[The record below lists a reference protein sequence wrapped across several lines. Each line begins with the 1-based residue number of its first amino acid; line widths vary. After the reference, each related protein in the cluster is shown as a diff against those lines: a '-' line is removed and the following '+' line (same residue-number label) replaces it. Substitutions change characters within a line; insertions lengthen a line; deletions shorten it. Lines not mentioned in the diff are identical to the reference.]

1 MATLVLTAVGTVLGG
16 PIGGAIGAALGQ
28 AVDQN
33 ILFKPK
39 GREGPRLD
47 RLDVQTST
55 YGSQVP
61 QIFGR
66 MRVAGT
72 VIWATDLKETKK
84 KSGGGKGR
92 PSTTTFSYSAS
103 FAVALSSRRIVRV
116 GRIWADG
123 NLLRGAAGDFKTAV
137 GAFRLFNG
145 DPDQR
150 QDQLMASA
158 EGTAFTPAHR
168 GTAYAL
174 FEDMQLADYGNRIPS
189 LTFEVVADEDEV
201 GIAHVSESL
210 SGGLLSGTGDAA
222 VKGYAAFGPSIAD
235 AVEPLISSFD
245 LRLRPQGGRL
255 IMDGSIAG
263 GDAIA
268 AATLAR
274 RVNGDMVA
282 PVSSAK
288 QAAALTPQ
296 TLSIRYYEAERD
308 YQAGLQRAA
317 RPGAGRQHVQIDL
330 PAVVSASKAKG
341 LAARKAAALWRG
353 RSTLEL
359 ICGWSELHRRPG
371 TIVSLAGMAGL
382 WSIES
387 LQWEKMAVRLSLR
400 QAAARPSV
408 SLEASSGSAVREED
422 QLHGPT
428 TLLLADLPHLGDG
441 VAATPLVVAA
451 AAGASA
457 GWRRAS
463 LFVEEGDETVAI
475 GESGAP
481 AVMGTSLSAP
491 AMASAT
497 LFDDISVLD
506 VELLDP
512 AMVLAGA
519 SDDALLRGTN
529 FCLLGQELLQFGHAV
544 QTSLRHYRL
553 THLLRGRRGTEW
565 AIGGHGSGEHF
576 LLIDA
581 ETLTKVPDNHVRAG
595 SELKLL
601 AQGLGDAEPVE
612 AALMV
617 RGTALKPPSPV
628 HLSVFQESGGGRII
642 RWTRR
647 SRAGWIWTDHVDAPL
662 GEEFERY
669 RLRVLAGGTVLRET
683 ETAVPEFPY
692 SAAMAGQDVAAGG
705 SLLTIEVCQIGALG
719 VSEPLMRS
727 IAI

>member
-55 YGSQVP
+55 YGSQLP

-92 PSTTTFSYSAS
+92 PSTTAFSYSAS

-123 NLLRGAAGDFKTAV
+123 NLLRGAAGDFKTAI
-137 GAFRLFNG
+137 GDFRLFNG
-145 DPDQR
+145 DPDQG

-201 GIAHVSESL
+201 RIAHVSQSL
-210 SGGLLSGTGDAA
+210 SGGLLSGNGEAT
-222 VKGYAAFGPSIAD
+222 VTGYAAFGPSIAD
-235 AVEPLISSFD
+235 AVEPLINSFD

-255 IMDGSIAG
+255 IMDGSVAAEG
-263 GDAIA
+263 AIA

-330 PAVVSASKAKG
+330 PAVVSASQAKG
-341 LAARKAAALWRG
+341 LAAQKAAALWRG

-359 ICGWSELHRRPG
+359 ICGWSGLHRRPG
-371 TIVSLAGMAGL
+371 TIMSLGGIAGL

-400 QAAARPSV
+400 QVAAGPPSV

-422 QLHGPT
+422 RLHGPT

-463 LFVEEGDETVAI
+463 LFVEEGDEIVAI

-491 AMASAT
+491 GMASAA
-497 LFDDISVLD
+497 LFDDISALD
-506 VELLDP
+506 VGLLDP

-544 QTSLRHYRL
+544 QTGPGQYRL

-565 AIGGHGSGEHF
+565 AIGGHGSGENF

-617 RGTALKPPSPV
+617 RGAAVKPPSPV
-628 HLSVFQESGGGRII
+628 HLSILQESGGRII

-647 SRAGWIWTDHVDAPL
+647 SRAGWVWTDHVDAPL

-669 RLRVLAGGTVLRET
+669 RLRVLAGGTVLREA
-683 ETAVPEFPY
+683 ETATPEFSY
-692 SAAMAGQDVAAGG
+692 SPAMAAEDVAAGG
-705 SLLTIEVCQIGALG
+705 SSLTIEVCQTGALG
-719 VSEPLMRS
+719 VSEPLVRS
-727 IAI
+727 IVG